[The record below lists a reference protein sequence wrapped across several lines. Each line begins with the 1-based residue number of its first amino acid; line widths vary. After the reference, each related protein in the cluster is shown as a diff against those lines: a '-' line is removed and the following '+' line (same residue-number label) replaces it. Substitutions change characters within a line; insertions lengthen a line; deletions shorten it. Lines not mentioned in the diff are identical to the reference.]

1 MQWPLGNKPL
11 KNALKPLHVT
21 RNLKQKWVLSDTF
34 SRVVLKEKRALNL
47 VEWLHVYPSAVLG
60 VICWRCELLPERFRM
75 LLITTCARKR
85 PSATGHSDGGFLRT
99 FDCVNNWN
107 DFLQLLL
114 GFGNT
119 LWQSQWKAVWGSC
132 FNTVSWKIWKRVVE
146 SFSSYR
152 NLEDN

>member
-1 MQWPLGNKPL
+1 
-11 KNALKPLHVT
+11 
-21 RNLKQKWVLSDTF
+21 
-34 SRVVLKEKRALNL
+34 
-47 VEWLHVYPSAVLG
+47 
-60 VICWRCELLPERFRM
+60 M

-119 LWQSQWKAVWGSC
+119 L
-132 FNTVSWKIWKRVVE
+132 
-146 SFSSYR
+146 
-152 NLEDN
+152 